1 LKNQSIIGFIVLS
14 FGLISCGTY
23 HAFEIPTPIIN
34 QVNISGNQQIA
45 KADLR
50 ANVLGLKNS
59 YRRLLPAK
67 LYTYLGI
74 KRKRKDSLGLKPSFI
89 QFLKSPNPSYSASWL
104 TTNQSQLQR
113 YYRENGF
120 LNTVIK
126 PKVDTIGNLINVQFN
141 IEEGEASYFTKD
153 DSVSVDNPILAEH
166 INTFLKEKSVIRPMS
181 RLQLA
186 SLKEEKEELSH
197 YLRNEGYYYFSTDA
211 IGIRVN
217 DLKDSTLHRISLYYK
232 IPEFKNHVV
241 ISNYDRLYRIGLPT
255 FSIADPYGNPL
266 INLPI
271 RKLNKLIN
279 LKEDDLYSVDL
290 FNQSLKNIYLT
301 DQFKT
306 VSIRFDTT
314 RTRLF
319 PKIEL
324 FQNEKYNFSSE
335 LGGSVFRGIP
345 GPFLTNSFKIR
356 RLFTT
361 LDYFDFS
368 TRIGYE
374 AQSGF
379 INTLD
384 TRNNL
389 ELNVSASVNFPT
401 LYLPK
406 SIVSLIGSHYG
417 ARTSV
422 GVGFDYINRP
432 EYQRTNF
439 SIFQRYTWQKSEHSF
454 FTFAPVD
461 LNILNTNYP
470 STTTSDAF
478 IDYLQELKEKGNN
491 LYRSFNPSFVSS
503 VSMQYLYRDIQPSNE
518 LKNGKIFQIG
528 LESGGSTLNF
538 MPNYRFN
545 FVTDFLK
552 SSEEIQF
559 YRFLRFNFDFRKY
572 KILGVN
578 RQSQL
583 AFKLVGG
590 VAYSYGADNGYQLPY
605 EKNFFIGGPS
615 SVRAWKPRRLGP
627 GSYVAASNLVEQ
639 PGSILLESSLEY
651 RFKLFSLFGQ
661 MNGAFFIDAGNVW
674 NFSQGN
680 PEISTH
686 FKLNEFYNQIA
697 VGTGFGLRW
706 DFDFFL
712 LRLDLATKVINPAN
726 PTTKKWVLPQTSFEG
741 GQNPIEF
748 NIGIGYPF

>member
-1 LKNQSIIGFIVLS
+1 MKNQSIIGFIVVS
-14 FGLISCGTY
+14 IGLLSCGQYQT
-23 HAFEIPTPIIN
+23 FEIPNPVIN
-34 QVNISGNQQIA
+34 QINVTGNRQIP
-45 KADLR
+45 KAELR
-50 ANVLGLKNS
+50 ANVIGIKNS

-74 KRKRKDSLGLKPSFI
+74 KRKRKDSLGIKPSFI
-89 QFLKSPNPSYSASWL
+89 QFLKSPNPTFNPVWL
-104 TTNQSQLQR
+104 ATNTAQIQR

-120 LNTVIK
+120 LKAHIQSK
-126 PKVDTIGNLINVQFN
+126 IDTIGQLVNVTFT
-141 IEEGEASYFTKD
+141 IDEGVASYFTKQ
-153 DSVSVDNPILAEH
+153 DSISVDNPILAEH
-166 INTFLKEKSVIRPMS
+166 VASYLKENSVIRPMG
-181 RLQLA
+181 RLQL
-186 SLKEEKEELSH
+186 SLLKKEKEQLSH
-197 YLRNEGYYYFSTDA
+197 HLRNEGYYYFSPDA
-211 IGIRVN
+211 VGIRLN
-217 DLKDSTLHRISLYYK
+217 DVKDSTLQRISLYYK
-232 IPEFKNHVV
+232 IPEFKNHLS
-241 ISNYDRLYRIGLPT
+241 IANYDRLYRIGLPE
-255 FSIADPYGNPL
+255 FSISDPYGNPAVHPPL
-266 INLPI
+266 KGLS
-271 RKLNKLIN
+271 KLIN

-345 GPFLTNSFKIR
+345 GPFLTNSFKVR
-356 RLFTT
+356 RLFSS

-379 INTLD
+379 INTAD

-389 ELNVSASVNFPT
+389 ELNVAASINFPT

-406 SIVSLIGSHYG
+406 TIIGKLGSYYG
-417 ARTSV
+417 AKTSV
-422 GVGFDYINRP
+422 GVGFDFINRP
-432 EYQRTNF
+432 EYQRTNVNL
-439 SIFQRYTWQKSEHSF
+439 FQRYTWQKSEYSF
-454 FTFAPVD
+454 FTFSLIN
-461 LNILNTNYP
+461 LNLLNTIYP
-470 STTTSDAF
+470 ETATSDAF
-478 IDYLQELKEKGNN
+478 RSYLEELKNKGNN

-503 VSMQYLYRDIQPSNE
+503 ISFQYVYRDLLPSNE

-528 LESGGSTLNF
+528 LESGGTTLNLLPTHKF
-538 MPNYRFN
+538 S
-545 FVTDFLK
+545 FVTDVLN
-552 SSEEIQF
+552 SGQDIQF
-559 YRFLRFNFDFRKY
+559 YRFLRFNLDYRKY
-572 KILGVN
+572 KMLGRN
-578 RQSQL
+578 QKSQI
-583 AFKLVGG
+583 AFKLAGG
-590 VAYSYGADNGYQLPY
+590 VAYAYGDENGYQLPY

-627 GSYVAASNLVEQ
+627 GSYVSSSNLVEQ

-651 RFKLFSLFGQ
+651 RFKLFPLFGQ
-661 MNGAFFIDAGNVW
+661 MNGAFFVDAGNVW
-674 NFSQGN
+674 NMTQGN
-680 PEISTH
+680 TDPSTQFH
-686 FKLNEFYNQIA
+686 LSDFYNQIA

-726 PTTKKWVLPQTSFEG
+726 PVNQKWVLPQTSFEG
-741 GQNPIEF
+741 GQNPIEY

>member
-1 LKNQSIIGFIVLS
+1 MKNQSIIGFIVVS
-14 FGLISCGTY
+14 IGLFSCGQYQT
-23 HAFEIPTPIIN
+23 FEIPNPVIN
-34 QVNISGNQQIA
+34 QINVTGNRQIP
-45 KADLR
+45 KAELR
-50 ANVLGLKNS
+50 ANVIGIKNS

-74 KRKRKDSLGLKPSFI
+74 KRKRKDSLGIKPSFI
-89 QFLKSPNPSYSASWL
+89 QFLKSPNPTFNTVWL
-104 TTNQSQLQR
+104 ATNTAQIQR

-120 LNTVIK
+120 LKAHIQSK
-126 PKVDTIGNLINVQFN
+126 IDTIGQLVNVTFT
-141 IEEGEASYFTKD
+141 IDEGVASYFTKQ
-153 DSVSVDNPILAEH
+153 DSISVDNPILAEH
-166 INTFLKEKSVIRPMS
+166 VASYLKENSVIRPMG
-181 RLQLA
+181 RLQL
-186 SLKEEKEELSH
+186 SLLKKEKEQLSH
-197 YLRNEGYYYFSTDA
+197 HLRNEGYYYFSSDA
-211 IGIRVN
+211 VGIRLN
-217 DLKDSTLHRISLYYK
+217 DVKDSTLQRISLYYK
-232 IPEFKNHVV
+232 IPEFKNHLS
-241 ISNYDRLYRIGLPT
+241 IANYDRLYRIGLPE
-255 FSIADPYGNPL
+255 FSISDPYGNPVVHPPL
-266 INLPI
+266 KGLS
-271 RKLNKLIN
+271 KLIN

-345 GPFLTNSFKIR
+345 GPFLTNSFKVR
-356 RLFTT
+356 RLFSS

-379 INTLD
+379 INTTD

-389 ELNVSASVNFPT
+389 ELNVAASINFPT

-406 SIVSLIGSHYG
+406 TIIGKLGSYYG
-417 ARTSV
+417 AKTSV
-422 GVGFDYINRP
+422 GVGFDFINRP
-432 EYQRTNF
+432 EYQRTNVNL
-439 SIFQRYTWQKSEHSF
+439 FQRYTWQKSEYSF
-454 FTFAPVD
+454 FTFSLIN
-461 LNILNTNYP
+461 LNLLNTIYP
-470 STTTSDAF
+470 ETATSDAF
-478 IDYLQELKEKGNN
+478 RSYLEELKNKGNN

-503 VSMQYLYRDIQPSNE
+503 ISFQYVYRDLLPSNE

-528 LESGGSTLNF
+528 LESGGTTLNLLPTHKF
-538 MPNYRFN
+538 S
-545 FVTDFLK
+545 FVTDVLN
-552 SSEEIQF
+552 SGQDIQF
-559 YRFLRFNFDFRKY
+559 YRFLRFNLDYRKY
-572 KILGVN
+572 KMLGRN
-578 RQSQL
+578 QKSQI
-583 AFKLVGG
+583 AFKLAGG
-590 VAYSYGADNGYQLPY
+590 VAYAYGDENGYQLPY

-627 GSYVAASNLVEQ
+627 GSYVSSSNLVEQ

-651 RFKLFSLFGQ
+651 RFKLFPLFGQ
-661 MNGAFFIDAGNVW
+661 MNGAFFVDAGNVW
-674 NFSQGN
+674 NMTQGN
-680 PEISTH
+680 TDPSTQFH
-686 FKLNEFYNQIA
+686 LSDFYNQIA

-726 PTTKKWVLPQTSFEG
+726 PVNQKWVLPQTSFEG
-741 GQNPIEF
+741 GQNPIEY

>member
-1 LKNQSIIGFIVLS
+1 MKNQSIIGFIVVS
-14 FGLISCGTY
+14 IGLISCGQYQT
-23 HAFEIPTPIIN
+23 FEIPNPVIN
-34 QVNISGNQQIA
+34 QINVTGNRQIP
-45 KADLR
+45 KAELR
-50 ANVLGLKNS
+50 ANVIGIKNS

-74 KRKRKDSLGLKPSFI
+74 KRKRKDSLGIKPSFI
-89 QFLKSPNPSYSASWL
+89 QFLKSPNPTFNPVWL
-104 TTNQSQLQR
+104 ATNTAQIQR

-120 LNTVIK
+120 LKAHIQSK
-126 PKVDTIGNLINVQFN
+126 IDTIGQLVNVTFT
-141 IEEGEASYFTKD
+141 IDEGVASYFTKQ
-153 DSVSVDNPILAEH
+153 DSISVDNPILAEH
-166 INTFLKEKSVIRPMS
+166 VASYLKENSVIRPMG
-181 RLQLA
+181 RLQL
-186 SLKEEKEELSH
+186 SLLKKEKEQLSH
-197 YLRNEGYYYFSTDA
+197 HLRNEGYYYFSPDA
-211 IGIRVN
+211 VGIRLN
-217 DLKDSTLHRISLYYK
+217 DVKDSTLQRISLYYK
-232 IPEFKNHVV
+232 IPEFKNHLS
-241 ISNYDRLYRIGLPT
+241 IANYDRLYRIGLPE
-255 FSIADPYGNPL
+255 FSISDPYGNPAVHPPL
-266 INLPI
+266 KGLS
-271 RKLNKLIN
+271 KLIN

-345 GPFLTNSFKIR
+345 GPFLTNSFKVR
-356 RLFTT
+356 RLFSS

-379 INTLD
+379 INTTD

-389 ELNVSASVNFPT
+389 ELNVAASINFPT

-406 SIVSLIGSHYG
+406 TIIGKLGSYYG
-417 ARTSV
+417 AKTSV
-422 GVGFDYINRP
+422 GVGFDFINRP
-432 EYQRTNF
+432 EYQRTNVNL
-439 SIFQRYTWQKSEHSF
+439 FQRYTWQKSEYSF
-454 FTFAPVD
+454 FTFSLIN
-461 LNILNTNYP
+461 LNLLNTIYP
-470 STTTSDAF
+470 ETATSDAF
-478 IDYLQELKEKGNN
+478 RSYLEELKNKGNN

-503 VSMQYLYRDIQPSNE
+503 ISFQYVYRDLLPSNE

-528 LESGGSTLNF
+528 LESGGTTLNLLPTHKF
-538 MPNYRFN
+538 S
-545 FVTDFLK
+545 FVTDVLN
-552 SSEEIQF
+552 SGQDIQF
-559 YRFLRFNFDFRKY
+559 YRFLRFNLDYRKY
-572 KILGVN
+572 KMLGRN
-578 RQSQL
+578 QKSQI
-583 AFKLVGG
+583 AFKLAGG
-590 VAYSYGADNGYQLPY
+590 VAYAYGDENGYQLPY

-627 GSYVAASNLVEQ
+627 GSYVSSSNLVEQ

-651 RFKLFSLFGQ
+651 RFKLFPLFGQ
-661 MNGAFFIDAGNVW
+661 MNGAFFVDAGNVW
-674 NFSQGN
+674 NMTQGN
-680 PEISTH
+680 TDPSTQFH
-686 FKLNEFYNQIA
+686 LSDFYNQIA

-726 PTTKKWVLPQTSFEG
+726 PVNQKWVLPQTSFEG
-741 GQNPIEF
+741 GQNPIEY

>member
-1 LKNQSIIGFIVLS
+1 LKNQSIIGFIVLA
-14 FGLISCGTY
+14 FGLFSCSQY
-23 HAFEIPTPIIN
+23 HSFEISQPIIN
-34 QVNISGNQQIA
+34 QINLKGNKQISSVELRSNIVGI
-45 KADLR
+45 
-50 ANVLGLKNS
+50 KNS
-59 YRRLLPAK
+59 YHRILPAK
-67 LYTYLGI
+67 LYTYLSN
-74 KRKRKDSLGLKPSFI
+74 KRKRKDSLQIKPSFI
-89 QFLKSPNPSYSASWL
+89 QFFKSPNPEFSNSWL
-104 TTNQSQLQR
+104 KNNQISIIR

-120 LNTVIK
+120 LKSSIRTQ
-126 PKVDTIGNLINVQFN
+126 VDTLDNLMNVSFL
-141 IEEGEASYFTKD
+141 ITEGEPSYFTKQ
-153 DSVSVDNPILAEH
+153 DSISVDNPILATH
-166 INTFLKEKSVIRPMS
+166 VADYIRDNSVIRPMS
-181 RLQLA
+181 RLQL
-186 SLKEEKEELSH
+186 SLIKKEKEQLSH
-197 YLRNEGYYYFSTDA
+197 HLRNEGYYYFSPDA
-211 IGIRVN
+211 IGIRLN
-217 DLKDSTLHRISLYYK
+217 DLKDSTLEQISLYYK
-232 IPEFKNHVV
+232 IPEFKNRS
-241 ISNYDRLYRIGLPT
+241 IITNYDRLYRIGLPD
-255 FSIADPYGNPL
+255 FNISDPYGNPAENPPL
-266 INLPI
+266 KGLS
-271 RKLNKLIN
+271 KLIS

-345 GPFLTNSFKIR
+345 GPFLTNSFKVR
-356 RLFTT
+356 RLFTG

-379 INTLD
+379 INTSD

-389 ELNVSASVNFPT
+389 DLNVSASINFPT

-406 SIVSLIGSHYG
+406 TIVNKLGTYYG
-417 ARTSV
+417 AKTSV
-422 GVGFDYINRP
+422 GVGFDFINRP
-432 EYQRTNF
+432 EYQRTNLNL
-439 SIFQRYTWQKSEHSF
+439 FQRYTWQKSEFSY
-454 FTFAPVD
+454 FTFSLIN
-461 LNILNTNYP
+461 LNLLNTLYP
-470 STTTSDAF
+470 ETATSDAF
-478 IDYLQELKEKGNN
+478 KNYLEELKGKGNN

-503 VSMQYLYRDIQPSNE
+503 LSFQYVYRNLLPSNE

-528 LESGGSTLNF
+528 LESGGSTLNLF
-538 MPNYRFN
+538 PTHKLS
-545 FVTDFLK
+545 FVTDLLNSGK
-552 SSEEIQF
+552 DIQF
-559 YRFLRFNFDFRKY
+559 YRFLRFNFDYRKY
-572 KILGVN
+572 KMLGRN
-578 RQSQL
+578 QKSQL
-583 AFKLVGG
+583 AFKLMGG
-590 VAYSYGADNGYQLPY
+590 VAYAYGADNDFQLPY

-627 GSYVAASNLVEQ
+627 GSYVSTSNLVEQ

-661 MNGAFFIDAGNVW
+661 MNGAFFVDAGNVW
-674 NFSQGN
+674 NMSQGN
-680 PEISTH
+680 TDPTTQ
-686 FKLNEFYNQIA
+686 FTLNDFYNQIA

-726 PTTKKWVLPQTSFEG
+726 PVNQKWVLPQTSFEG
-741 GQNPIEF
+741 GQNPIEY

>member
-1 LKNQSIIGFIVLS
+1 MKNQSNVIFIVLS
-14 FGLISCGTY
+14 FGLLSCSSY
-23 HAFEIPTPIIN
+23 HSFEIPAPIIN
-34 QVNISGNQQIA
+34 QVNINGNQQIS
-45 KADLR
+45 KGDLR
-50 ANVLGLKNS
+50 TNVVGLKNS
-59 YRRLLPAK
+59 YRRILPAK

-74 KRKRKDSLGLKPSFI
+74 KRERKDSLGLKPSFL
-89 QFLKSPNPSYSASWL
+89 QFFKSPNPLFTTVWL
-104 TTNQSQLQR
+104 QNNQKQLQH
-113 YYRENGF
+113 YYKENGF
-120 LNTVIK
+120 LKAVVT
-126 PKVDTIGNLINVQFN
+126 PKIDSIGKLINVTFTVS
-141 IEEGEASYFTKD
+141 EGEASYFTKE
-153 DSVSVDNPILAEH
+153 DSISVDNPILAGH
-166 INTFLKEKSVIRPMS
+166 VRSYLKENSLIRPMG
-181 RLQLA
+181 RLQLTA
-186 SLKEEKEELSH
+186 IKKEKEHLSH
-197 YLRNEGYYYFSTDA
+197 YLRNMGYYYFSTEA
-211 IGIRVN
+211 IGLRIN
-217 DLKDSTLHRISLYYK
+217 DLKDSTLKNISLYYK
-232 IPEFKNHVV
+232 IPEFKNQST
-241 ISNYDRLYRIGLPT
+241 INNYDRLYRIGIPT
-255 FSIADPYGNPL
+255 FSVADPYGNPL
-266 INLPI
+266 IHTPI
-271 RKLNKLIN
+271 RSLNKLIN
-279 LKEDDLYSVDL
+279 LKENDLYSVDL
-290 FNQSLKNIYLT
+290 FNQSLKNVYLT

-335 LGGSVFRGIP
+335 LGGSIFRGIP
-345 GPFLTNSFKIR
+345 GPFFTNSFKIR
-356 RLFTT
+356 RLFTQ

-379 INTLD
+379 INTLE

-389 ELNVSASVNFPT
+389 ELNTAASVNFPT

-406 SIVSLIGSHYG
+406 SLISLIGNYYG

-422 GVGFDYINRP
+422 GIGFDFINRP
-432 EYQRTNF
+432 EYQRTNVN
-439 SIFQRYTWQKSEHSF
+439 IFQRYTWQKSEHSY
-454 FTFAPVD
+454 FTFSPID

-470 STTTSDAF
+470 NTNTSDAF

-503 VSMQYLYRDIQPSNE
+503 VSMQYLYRDLLPSNE

-528 LESGGSTLNF
+528 IESGGSTLNF

-552 SSEEIQF
+552 SSEDIQF

-572 KILGVN
+572 KLIGVN
-578 RQSQL
+578 QQSQL
-583 AFKLVGG
+583 AFKFIGG

-639 PGSILLESSLEY
+639 PGSILLESSLEF

-680 PEISTH
+680 PEASTH
-686 FKLNEFYNQIA
+686 FKLNEFHNQIA
-697 VGTGFGLRW
+697 VGSGFGLRW

-726 PTTKKWVLPQTSFEG
+726 PSNKKWVLPQTSFEG

>member
-1 LKNQSIIGFIVLS
+1 MKKQSIIGFIVLS
-14 FGLISCGTY
+14 LGLFSCGKY
-23 HAFEIPTPIIN
+23 QAFEIPYPVIN
-34 QVNISGNQQIA
+34 QVNITGNRLIKKTELRSNIA
-45 KADLR
+45 S
-50 ANVLGLKNS
+50 VKNS

-74 KRKRKDSLGLKPSFI
+74 KRKREDSLQMKPSFI
-89 QFLKSPNPSYSASWL
+89 QFFKSPNPVYNASWL
-104 TTNQSQLQR
+104 SSSQMQIQR
-113 YYRENGF
+113 YYREHGF
-120 LNTVIK
+120 LNAKIQSK
-126 PKVDTIGNLINVQFN
+126 IDSSEKLINITFQVT
-141 IEEGEASYFTKD
+141 EGKASYFTKE
-153 DSVSVDNPILAEH
+153 DSISVDNPILAEH
-166 INTFLKEKSVIRPMS
+166 VHSYLKENSLIRPFG
-181 RLQLA
+181 RLQLDL
-186 SLKEEKEELSH
+186 LKKEKEALSH
-197 YLRNEGYYYFSTDA
+197 HLKNEGYYYFSPDA
-211 IGIRVN
+211 VGIRLN
-217 DLKDSTLHRISLYYK
+217 DIKDSTLERISLFYK
-232 IPEFKNHVV
+232 IPEYKNRT
-241 ISNYDRLYRIGLPT
+241 IITNYDRLYRIGSPE
-255 FSIADPYGNPL
+255 FSISDPVGNPAIHPPL
-266 INLPI
+266 KALS
-271 RKLNKLIN
+271 KLIN

-335 LGGSVFRGIP
+335 LGGSIFRGIP
-345 GPFLTNSFKIR
+345 GPFLTNSFKVR
-356 RLFTT
+356 RLFSS

-379 INTLD
+379 INTTD

-401 LYLPK
+401 LYLPQG
-406 SIVSLIGSHYG
+406 LIKRFGSYYG
-417 ARTSV
+417 AKTSV
-422 GVGFDYINRP
+422 GVGFDFINRP
-432 EYQRTNF
+432 EYQRTNLNL
-439 SIFQRYTWQKSEHSF
+439 FQRYTWQKSEYSF
-454 FTFAPVD
+454 FTFSLVN
-461 LNILNTNYP
+461 LNLLNTIYP
-470 STTTSDAF
+470 ETATSDAF
-478 IDYLQELKEKGNN
+478 KVYLEELKNKGNN

-503 VSMQYLYRDIQPSNE
+503 VSFQYIYRNLLPSNE
-518 LKNGKIFQIG
+518 LKNGRIFQVG
-528 LESGGSTLNF
+528 LESGGSTLNLL
-538 MPNYRFN
+538 PNHKLS
-545 FVTDFLK
+545 FVTDLLN
-552 SSEEIQF
+552 SGQDIQF
-559 YRFLRFNFDFRKY
+559 YRFLRFNFDYRKY
-572 KILGVN
+572 KMLGLN
-578 RQSQL
+578 QKSQL

-590 VAYSYGADNGYQLPY
+590 VAYAYGDENGYQLPY

-627 GSYVAASNLVEQ
+627 GSYVSTSNLVEQ

-651 RFKLFSLFGQ
+651 RFKLFPLFGQ

-674 NFSQGN
+674 NMTQGN
-680 PEISTH
+680 SDPITQFHLSD
-686 FKLNEFYNQIA
+686 FYNQLA

-726 PTTKKWVLPQTSFEG
+726 PVNQKWVLPQTSFEG
-741 GQNPIEF
+741 GQNPIEY

>member
-1 LKNQSIIGFIVLS
+1 MKNQSIVIFIVLS
-14 FGLISCGTY
+14 FGLLSCSSY
-23 HAFEIPTPIIN
+23 HSFEIPAPIIN
-34 QVNISGNQQIA
+34 QVNINGNQQIS

-50 ANVLGLKNS
+50 TNVVGLKNS
-59 YRRLLPAK
+59 YRRILPAK

-74 KRKRKDSLGLKPSFI
+74 KRERKDSLGLKPSFL
-89 QFLKSPNPSYSASWL
+89 QFFKSPNPL
-104 TTNQSQLQR
+104 FTTVWMQNNQKQLQH
-113 YYRENGF
+113 YYKENGF
-120 LNTVIK
+120 LKAVVT
-126 PKVDTIGNLINVQFN
+126 PKIDSIGKLINVTFTVS
-141 IEEGEASYFTKD
+141 EGEASYFTKE
-153 DSVSVDNPILAEH
+153 DSISVDNPILAGH
-166 INTFLKEKSVIRPMS
+166 VRSYLKENSLIRPMA
-181 RLQLA
+181 RLQLTA
-186 SLKEEKEELSH
+186 IKKEKEHLSH
-197 YLRNEGYYYFSTDA
+197 YLRNMGYYYFSTEA
-211 IGIRVN
+211 IGLRIN
-217 DLKDSTLHRISLYYK
+217 DLKDSTLKNISLYYK
-232 IPEFKNHVV
+232 IPEFKNQST
-241 ISNYDRLYRIGLPT
+241 INNYDRLYRIGIPT
-255 FSIADPYGNPL
+255 FSVADPYGNPL
-266 INLPI
+266 IHTPI
-271 RKLNKLIN
+271 RSLNKLIN
-279 LKEDDLYSVDL
+279 LKENDLYSVDL
-290 FNQSLKNIYLT
+290 FNQSLKNVYLT

-335 LGGSVFRGIP
+335 LGGSIFRGIP
-345 GPFLTNSFKIR
+345 GPFFTNSFKIR
-356 RLFTT
+356 RLFTQ

-379 INTLD
+379 INTLE

-389 ELNVSASVNFPT
+389 ELNTAASVNFPT

-406 SIVSLIGSHYG
+406 SLISLIGNYYG

-422 GVGFDYINRP
+422 GIGFDFINRP
-432 EYQRTNF
+432 EYQRTNVN
-439 SIFQRYTWQKSEHSF
+439 IFQRYTWQKSEHSY
-454 FTFAPVD
+454 FTFSPID

-470 STTTSDAF
+470 NTNTSDAF

-503 VSMQYLYRDIQPSNE
+503 VSMQYLYRDLLPSNE

-528 LESGGSTLNF
+528 IESGGSTLNF

-552 SSEEIQF
+552 SSEDIQF

-572 KILGVN
+572 KLVGVN
-578 RQSQL
+578 QQSQL
-583 AFKLVGG
+583 AFKFIGG

-639 PGSILLESSLEY
+639 PGSILLESSLEF

-680 PEISTH
+680 PEASTH
-686 FKLNEFYNQIA
+686 FKLNEFHNQIA
-697 VGTGFGLRW
+697 VGSGFGLRW

-726 PTTKKWVLPQTSFEG
+726 PTNKKWVLPQTSFEG

>member
-1 LKNQSIIGFIVLS
+1 MKNQSIFSFFVLS
-14 FGLISCGTY
+14 FGLLSCSSY
-23 HAFEIPTPIIN
+23 HSFEIPAPIIN
-34 QVNISGNQQIA
+34 QVNIAGNQQIS

-50 ANVLGLKNS
+50 TNVVGLKNS
-59 YRRLLPAK
+59 YRRILPAK
-67 LYTYLGI
+67 LYTYLSI
-74 KRKRKDSLGLKPSFI
+74 KRERKDSLGLKPSFL
-89 QFLKSPNPSYSASWL
+89 QFFKSPNPIFTTIWL
-104 TTNQSQLQR
+104 QKNQKQLQQ
-113 YYRENGF
+113 YYKENGF
-120 LNTVIK
+120 LKAVVLPKIDTV
-126 PKVDTIGNLINVQFN
+126 GRLINVTF
-141 IEEGEASYFTKD
+141 IVSEGEASYFTKN

-166 INTFLKEKSVIRPMS
+166 VNSYLKENSLIRPMG
-181 RLQLA
+181 RLQL
-186 SLKEEKEELSH
+186 SVIKQEKEQLSH
-197 YLRNEGYYYFSTDA
+197 YLRNEGYYYFSTEA
-211 IGIRVN
+211 IGLRIN
-217 DLKDSTLHRISLYYK
+217 DLKDSTLKSISLYYK
-232 IPEFKNHVV
+232 IPEFKNQST
-241 ISNYDRLYRIGLPT
+241 ISNYDRLYRIGVPT
-255 FSIADPYGNPL
+255 FSVADPYGNPL
-266 INLPI
+266 INAPI
-271 RKLNKLIN
+271 RSLNKLIN
-279 LKEDDLYSVDL
+279 LKENDLYSVDL
-290 FNQSLKNIYLT
+290 FNQSLKNVYLT

-345 GPFLTNSFKIR
+345 GPFLTNSFKVR
-356 RLFTT
+356 RLFTQ

-379 INTLD
+379 INTLE

-389 ELNVSASVNFPT
+389 ELNTSASVNFPT

-406 SIVSLIGSHYG
+406 SLISLLGNYYG

-422 GVGFDYINRP
+422 GFGFDFINRP

-439 SIFQRYTWQKSEHSF
+439 NIFQRYTWQKSEHSY
-454 FTFAPVD
+454 FTFSPID

-470 STTTSDAF
+470 NTITSDAF

-503 VSMQYLYRDIQPSNE
+503 VSMQYLYRDILPSNE

-545 FVTDFLK
+545 FVTDLLK
-552 SSEEIQF
+552 SSEDIQF

-572 KILGVN
+572 KLIGVN
-578 RQSQL
+578 QQSQL
-583 AFKLVGG
+583 AFKFIGG

-639 PGSILLESSLEY
+639 PGSILLETSLEY

-680 PEISTH
+680 PEASTH

-697 VGTGFGLRW
+697 VGSGFGLRW

-726 PTTKKWVLPQTSFEG
+726 PTNKKWVLPQTSFEG

>member
-1 LKNQSIIGFIVLS
+1 
-14 FGLISCGTY
+14 
-23 HAFEIPTPIIN
+23 
-34 QVNISGNQQIA
+34 
-45 KADLR
+45 LR
-50 ANVLGLKNS
+50 ANVIGIKNS

-74 KRKRKDSLGLKPSFI
+74 KRKRKDSLGIKPSFI
-89 QFLKSPNPSYSASWL
+89 QFLKSPNPTFNPVWL
-104 TTNQSQLQR
+104 ATNTAQIQR

-120 LNTVIK
+120 LKAHIQSK
-126 PKVDTIGNLINVQFN
+126 IDTIGQLVNVTFA
-141 IEEGEASYFTKD
+141 IDEGEASYFTKQ
-153 DSVSVDNPILAEH
+153 DSISVDNPILAEH
-166 INTFLKEKSVIRPMS
+166 VGSYLKENSVIRPMG
-181 RLQLA
+181 RLQL
-186 SLKEEKEELSH
+186 SLLKKEKEQLSH
-197 YLRNEGYYYFSTDA
+197 HLRNEGYYYFSPDA
-211 IGIRVN
+211 VGIRLN
-217 DLKDSTLHRISLYYK
+217 DVKDSTLQRISLYYK
-232 IPEFKNHVV
+232 IPEFKNHLG
-241 ISNYDRLYRIGLPT
+241 IANYDRLYRIGLPE
-255 FSIADPYGNPL
+255 FSISDPYGNPAVHPPL
-266 INLPI
+266 KGLS
-271 RKLNKLIN
+271 KLIN

-345 GPFLTNSFKIR
+345 GPFLTNSFKVR
-356 RLFTT
+356 RLFSS

-379 INTLD
+379 INTAD

-389 ELNVSASVNFPT
+389 ELNVAASINFPT

-406 SIVSLIGSHYG
+406 TIIGKLGSYFG
-417 ARTSV
+417 AKTSV
-422 GVGFDYINRP
+422 GVGFDFINRP
-432 EYQRTNF
+432 EYQRTNVNL
-439 SIFQRYTWQKSEHSF
+439 FQRYTWQKSEYSF
-454 FTFAPVD
+454 FTFSLIN
-461 LNILNTNYP
+461 LNLLNTIYP
-470 STTTSDAF
+470 ETATSDAF
-478 IDYLQELKEKGNN
+478 RSYLEELKNKGNN

-503 VSMQYLYRDIQPSNE
+503 ISFQYVYRDLLPSNE

-528 LESGGSTLNF
+528 LESGGTTLNLLPTHKF
-538 MPNYRFN
+538 S
-545 FVTDFLK
+545 FVTDVLN
-552 SSEEIQF
+552 SGQDIQF
-559 YRFLRFNFDFRKY
+559 YRFLRFNLDYRKY
-572 KILGVN
+572 KMLGRN
-578 RQSQL
+578 QKSQI
-583 AFKLVGG
+583 AFKLAGG
-590 VAYSYGADNGYQLPY
+590 VAYAYGDENGYQLPY

-627 GSYVAASNLVEQ
+627 GSYVSSSNLVEQ

-651 RFKLFSLFGQ
+651 RFKLFPLFGQ
-661 MNGAFFIDAGNVW
+661 MNGAFFVDAGNVW
-674 NFSQGN
+674 NMTQGN
-680 PEISTH
+680 TDPSTQFH
-686 FKLNEFYNQIA
+686 LSDFYNQIA

-726 PTTKKWVLPQTSFEG
+726 PVNQKWVLPQTSFEG
-741 GQNPIEF
+741 GQNPIEY

>member
-1 LKNQSIIGFIVLS
+1 MKNQSIIGFIVLS
-14 FGLISCGTY
+14 LGLLSCGRY
-23 HAFEIPTPIIN
+23 QSYEITQPVIN
-34 QVNISGNQQIA
+34 QINISGNSRISTLE
-45 KADLR
+45 LR
-50 ANVLGLKNS
+50 SNVIGIKNS

-67 LYTYLGI
+67 LYTYLGN
-74 KRKRKDSLGLKPSFI
+74 KRKRKDSLEIKPSFF
-89 QFLKSPNPSYSASWL
+89 QFFKSPNPTFSEIWL
-104 TTNQSQLQR
+104 QNNQNQIQR

-120 LNTVIK
+120 LKVVVA
-126 PKVDTIGNLINVQFN
+126 PKIDTLGKLVNVVFQ
-141 IEEGEASYFTKD
+141 IQEGDPSYFNKE

-166 INTFLKEKSVIRPMS
+166 IKSFLNKKSLINPMQ
-181 RLQLA
+181 RLQL
-186 SLKEEKEELSH
+186 SLLKREKEQLSH
-197 YLRNEGYYYFSTDA
+197 HLRNEGYYYFSPDA
-211 IGIRVN
+211 VGIRLN
-217 DLKDSTLHRISLYYK
+217 DLKDSTLRHVSLYYK
-232 IPEFKNHVV
+232 IPEFKNRAV
-241 ISNYDRLYRIGLPT
+241 ISNYDRLYRIGLPE
-255 FSIADPYGNPL
+255 FNISDPLGNPAERPPL
-266 INLPI
+266 KSLS
-271 RKLNKLIN
+271 KLIT
-279 LKEDDLYSVDL
+279 LKEDDLYSVDI

-345 GPFLTNSFKIR
+345 GPFLTNSFKVR
-356 RLFTT
+356 RLFSS

-368 TRIGYE
+368 TRLGYE

-379 INTLD
+379 INTSD

-389 ELNVSASVNFPT
+389 ELNVSASINFPT

-406 SIVSLIGSHYG
+406 SIIGKLGSYYG
-417 ARTSV
+417 AKTSV
-422 GVGFDYINRP
+422 GVGFDFINRP
-432 EYQRTNF
+432 EYQRTNLNL
-439 SIFQRYTWQKSEHSF
+439 FQRYTWQKTEFSY
-454 FTFAPVD
+454 FTFSLIN
-461 LNILNTNYP
+461 LNLLNTNYP
-470 STTTSDAF
+470 ETATSEAF
-478 IDYLQELKEKGNN
+478 KEYLQELKLKGNN

-503 VSMQYLYRDIQPSNE
+503 ISFQYVYRDLLPTNE
-518 LKNGKIFQIG
+518 LKNGKIFQLG

-538 MPNYRFN
+538 LPNYKFN
-545 FVTDFLK
+545 FVADILN
-552 SSEEIQF
+552 SGQDIQF
-559 YRFLRFNFDFRKY
+559 YRFLRLNFDYRRYKMLGANRK
-572 KILGVN
+572 
-578 RQSQL
+578 SQI
-583 AFKLVGG
+583 AFKLIGG
-590 VAYSYGADNGYQLPY
+590 VAYAYGGDNDYQLPY

-627 GSYVAASNLVEQ
+627 GSYVSSSNLVEQ

-651 RFKLFSLFGQ
+651 RFKLFPLFGQ
-661 MNGAFFIDAGNVW
+661 MNGALFVDAGNVW
-674 NFSQGN
+674 NMSQGN
-680 PEISTH
+680 TDPTTQ
-686 FKLNEFYNQIA
+686 FQLGNFYNQIA

-726 PTTKKWVLPQTSFEG
+726 PINKKWVLPETSFEG

>member
-1 LKNQSIIGFIVLS
+1 MKNQSIIGFIVVS
-14 FGLISCGTY
+14 IGLLSCGQYQT
-23 HAFEIPTPIIN
+23 FEIPNPVIN
-34 QVNISGNQQIA
+34 QINVTGNRQIP
-45 KADLR
+45 KAELR
-50 ANVLGLKNS
+50 ANVIGIKNS

-74 KRKRKDSLGLKPSFI
+74 KRKRKDSLGIKPSFI
-89 QFLKSPNPSYSASWL
+89 QFLKSPNPTFNTVWL
-104 TTNQSQLQR
+104 ATNTAQIQR

-120 LNTVIK
+120 LKAHIQSK
-126 PKVDTIGNLINVQFN
+126 IDTIGQLVNVTFT
-141 IEEGEASYFTKD
+141 IDEGVASYFTKQ
-153 DSVSVDNPILAEH
+153 DSISVDNPILAEH
-166 INTFLKEKSVIRPMS
+166 VASYLKENSVIRPMG
-181 RLQLA
+181 RLQL
-186 SLKEEKEELSH
+186 SLLKKEKEQLSH
-197 YLRNEGYYYFSTDA
+197 HLRNEGYYYFSPDA
-211 IGIRVN
+211 VGIRLN
-217 DLKDSTLHRISLYYK
+217 DVKDSTLQRISLYYK
-232 IPEFKNHVV
+232 IPEFKNHLS
-241 ISNYDRLYRIGLPT
+241 IANYDRLYRIGLPE
-255 FSIADPYGNPL
+255 FSISDPYGNPAVHPPL
-266 INLPI
+266 KGLS
-271 RKLNKLIN
+271 KLIN

-345 GPFLTNSFKIR
+345 GPFLTNSFKVR
-356 RLFTT
+356 RLFSS

-379 INTLD
+379 INTAD

-389 ELNVSASVNFPT
+389 ELNVAASINFPT

-406 SIVSLIGSHYG
+406 TIIGKLGSYYG
-417 ARTSV
+417 AKTSV
-422 GVGFDYINRP
+422 GVGFDFINRP
-432 EYQRTNF
+432 EYQRTNVNL
-439 SIFQRYTWQKSEHSF
+439 FQRYTWQKSEYSF
-454 FTFAPVD
+454 FTFSLIN
-461 LNILNTNYP
+461 LNLLNTIYP
-470 STTTSDAF
+470 ETATSDAF
-478 IDYLQELKEKGNN
+478 RSYLEELKNKGNN

-503 VSMQYLYRDIQPSNE
+503 ISFQYVYRDLLPSNE

-528 LESGGSTLNF
+528 LESGGTTLNLLPTHKF
-538 MPNYRFN
+538 S
-545 FVTDFLK
+545 FVTDVLN
-552 SSEEIQF
+552 SGQDIQF
-559 YRFLRFNFDFRKY
+559 YRFLRFNLDYRKY
-572 KILGVN
+572 KMLGRN
-578 RQSQL
+578 QKSQI
-583 AFKLVGG
+583 AFKLAGG
-590 VAYSYGADNGYQLPY
+590 VAYAYGDENGYQLPY

-627 GSYVAASNLVEQ
+627 GSYVSSSNLVEQ

-651 RFKLFSLFGQ
+651 RFKLFPLFGQ
-661 MNGAFFIDAGNVW
+661 MNGAFFVDAGNVW
-674 NFSQGN
+674 NMTQGN
-680 PEISTH
+680 TDPSTQFH
-686 FKLNEFYNQIA
+686 LSDFYNQIA

-726 PTTKKWVLPQTSFEG
+726 PVNQKWVLPQTSFEG
-741 GQNPIEF
+741 GQNPIEY

>member
-1 LKNQSIIGFIVLS
+1 MKNQSIIGFIVVS
-14 FGLISCGTY
+14 IGLISCGQYQT
-23 HAFEIPTPIIN
+23 FEIPNPVIN
-34 QVNISGNQQIA
+34 QINVTGNRQIP
-45 KADLR
+45 KAELR
-50 ANVLGLKNS
+50 ANVIGIKNS

-74 KRKRKDSLGLKPSFI
+74 KRKRKDSLGIKPSFI
-89 QFLKSPNPSYSASWL
+89 QFLKSPNPTYNAVWL
-104 TTNQSQLQR
+104 ATNTTQIKR

-120 LNTVIK
+120 LKAHIQSK
-126 PKVDTIGNLINVQFN
+126 IDTIGQLVNVTFA
-141 IEEGEASYFTKD
+141 IDEGEASYFTKQ
-153 DSVSVDNPILAEH
+153 DSISVDNPILAEH
-166 INTFLKEKSVIRPMS
+166 VASYLKENSVIRPMG
-181 RLQLA
+181 RLQL
-186 SLKEEKEELSH
+186 SLLKKEKEQLSH
-197 YLRNEGYYYFSTDA
+197 HLRNEGYYYFSPDA
-211 IGIRVN
+211 VGIRLN
-217 DLKDSTLHRISLYYK
+217 DVKDSTLQRISLYYK
-232 IPEFKNHVV
+232 IPEFKNHLG
-241 ISNYDRLYRIGLPT
+241 IANYDRLYRIGLPE
-255 FSIADPYGNPL
+255 FSISDPYGNPAVHPPL
-266 INLPI
+266 KGLS
-271 RKLNKLIN
+271 KLIN

-335 LGGSVFRGIP
+335 LGGSIFRGIP
-345 GPFLTNSFKIR
+345 GPFLTNSFKVR
-356 RLFTT
+356 RLFSS

-379 INTLD
+379 INTTD

-389 ELNVSASVNFPT
+389 ELNVAASINFPT

-406 SIVSLIGSHYG
+406 TIIGKLGSYYG
-417 ARTSV
+417 AKTSV
-422 GVGFDYINRP
+422 GVGFDFINRP
-432 EYQRTNF
+432 EYQRTNVNL
-439 SIFQRYTWQKSEHSF
+439 FQRYTWQKSEYSF
-454 FTFAPVD
+454 FTFSLIN
-461 LNILNTNYP
+461 LNLLNTIYP
-470 STTTSDAF
+470 ETATSDAF
-478 IDYLQELKEKGNN
+478 KSYLEELKNKGNN

-503 VSMQYLYRDIQPSNE
+503 ISFQYVYRDLLPSNE

-528 LESGGSTLNF
+528 LESGGTTLNLLPTHKF
-538 MPNYRFN
+538 S
-545 FVTDFLK
+545 FVTDVLN
-552 SSEEIQF
+552 SGQDIQF
-559 YRFLRFNFDFRKY
+559 YRFLRFNLDYRKY
-572 KILGVN
+572 KMLGRN
-578 RQSQL
+578 QKSQI
-583 AFKLVGG
+583 AFKLAGG
-590 VAYSYGADNGYQLPY
+590 VAYAYGDENGYQLPY

-627 GSYVAASNLVEQ
+627 GSYVSSSNLVEQ

-651 RFKLFSLFGQ
+651 RFKLFPLFGQ
-661 MNGAFFIDAGNVW
+661 MNGAFFVDAGNVW
-674 NFSQGN
+674 NMTQGN
-680 PEISTH
+680 TDPSTQFH
-686 FKLNEFYNQIA
+686 LSDFYNQIA

-726 PTTKKWVLPQTSFEG
+726 PVNQKWVLPQTSFEG
-741 GQNPIEF
+741 GQNPIEY

>member
-1 LKNQSIIGFIVLS
+1 MKNQSIIGFIVYA
-14 FGLISCGTY
+14 FGLFSCSQYHSYEISQ
-23 HAFEIPTPIIN
+23 PIIN
-34 QVNISGNQQIA
+34 QINLKGNKQISSTELRTNIIGI
-45 KADLR
+45 
-50 ANVLGLKNS
+50 KNS
-59 YRRLLPAK
+59 YHRLLPAK
-67 LYTYLGI
+67 LYTYLSN
-74 KRKRKDSLGLKPSFI
+74 KRKRKDSLKIKSSFI
-89 QFLKSPNPSYSASWL
+89 QFLKSPNPEYSISWL
-104 TTNQSQLQR
+104 KNNQNQIIR

-120 LNTVIK
+120 LKSSIRTQ
-126 PKVDTIGNLINVQFN
+126 VDTLGNLMNVSF
-141 IEEGEASYFTKD
+141 IISEGEPSYFTKQ
-153 DSVSVDNPILAEH
+153 DSISVDNPILATH
-166 INTFLKEKSVIRPMS
+166 VADYIKENSVIRPMS

-186 SLKEEKEELSH
+186 LIIKEKEQLSH
-197 YLRNEGYYYFSTDA
+197 HLRNEGYYYFSPDA
-211 IGIRVN
+211 VGIRLN
-217 DLKDSTLHRISLYYK
+217 DLKDSTLEQISLYYK
-232 IPEFKNHVV
+232 IPEFKNRS
-241 ISNYDRLYRIGLPT
+241 IIANYDRLYRIGLPN
-255 FSIADPYGNPL
+255 FNISDPYGNPVENPPL
-266 INLPI
+266 KSLS
-271 RKLNKLIN
+271 KLIS

-345 GPFLTNSFKIR
+345 GPFLTNSFKVR
-356 RLFTT
+356 RLFSG

-379 INTLD
+379 INTTD

-389 ELNVSASVNFPT
+389 ELNVSASINFPT

-406 SIVSLIGSHYG
+406 TLVDKFGSYYG
-417 ARTSV
+417 AKTSV
-422 GVGFDYINRP
+422 GVGFDFINRP
-432 EYQRTNF
+432 EYQRTNLNL
-439 SIFQRYTWQKSEHSF
+439 FQRYTWQKSEFSY
-454 FTFAPVD
+454 FTFSLVN
-461 LNILNTNYP
+461 LNLLNTLYP
-470 STTTSDAF
+470 ETATSDAF
-478 IDYLQELKEKGNN
+478 KNYLEELKGKGNN

-503 VSMQYLYRDIQPSNE
+503 LSFQYVFRNLLPSNE

-528 LESGGSTLNF
+528 LESGGSTLNLL
-538 MPNYRFN
+538 PTHKLS
-545 FVTDFLK
+545 FVTDLLNSGK
-552 SSEEIQF
+552 DIQF
-559 YRFLRFNFDFRKY
+559 YRFLRFNFDYRKY
-572 KILGVN
+572 KMLGRN
-578 RQSQL
+578 QKSQL
-583 AFKLVGG
+583 AFKLLGG
-590 VAYSYGADNGYQLPY
+590 VAYAYGTDNDFQLPY

-627 GSYVAASNLVEQ
+627 GSYVSSSNLVEQ

-661 MNGAFFIDAGNVW
+661 MNGAFFVDAGNVW
-674 NFSQGN
+674 NMSQGN
-680 PEISTH
+680 TEPTTQFTLS
-686 FKLNEFYNQIA
+686 NFYNQIA

-712 LRLDLATKVINPAN
+712 IRLDLATKVLNPAN
-726 PTTKKWVLPQTSFEG
+726 AINQKWVLPQTSFEG
-741 GQNPIEF
+741 GQNPIEY

>member
-1 LKNQSIIGFIVLS
+1 LKNQSIIGFIVVS
-14 FGLISCGTY
+14 IGLISCGQYQT
-23 HAFEIPTPIIN
+23 FEIPNPVIN
-34 QVNISGNQQIA
+34 QINVTGNRQIP
-45 KADLR
+45 KAELR
-50 ANVLGLKNS
+50 ANVIGIKNS

-74 KRKRKDSLGLKPSFI
+74 KRKRKDSLGIKPSFI
-89 QFLKSPNPSYSASWL
+89 QFLKSPNPTFNPVWL
-104 TTNQSQLQR
+104 ATNTAQIQR

-120 LNTVIK
+120 LKAHIQSK
-126 PKVDTIGNLINVQFN
+126 IDTIGQLVNVTFT
-141 IEEGEASYFTKD
+141 IDEGVASYFTKQ
-153 DSVSVDNPILAEH
+153 DSISVDNPILAEH
-166 INTFLKEKSVIRPMS
+166 VASYLKENSVIRPMG
-181 RLQLA
+181 RLQL
-186 SLKEEKEELSH
+186 SLLKKEKEQLSH
-197 YLRNEGYYYFSTDA
+197 HLRNEGYYYFSPDA
-211 IGIRVN
+211 VGIRLN
-217 DLKDSTLHRISLYYK
+217 DVKDSTLQRISLYYK
-232 IPEFKNHVV
+232 IPEFKNHLS
-241 ISNYDRLYRIGLPT
+241 IANYDRLYRIGLPE
-255 FSIADPYGNPL
+255 FSITDPYGNPAVHPPL
-266 INLPI
+266 KGLS
-271 RKLNKLIN
+271 KLIN

-345 GPFLTNSFKIR
+345 GPFLTNSFKVR
-356 RLFTT
+356 RLFSS

-379 INTLD
+379 INTAD

-389 ELNVSASVNFPT
+389 ELNVAASINFPT

-406 SIVSLIGSHYG
+406 TIIGKLGSYYG
-417 ARTSV
+417 AKTSV
-422 GVGFDYINRP
+422 GVGFDFINRP
-432 EYQRTNF
+432 EYQRTNVNL
-439 SIFQRYTWQKSEHSF
+439 FQRYTWQKSEYSF
-454 FTFAPVD
+454 FTFSLIN
-461 LNILNTNYP
+461 LNLLNTIYP
-470 STTTSDAF
+470 ETATSDAF
-478 IDYLQELKEKGNN
+478 RSYLEELKNKGNN

-503 VSMQYLYRDIQPSNE
+503 ISFQYVYRDLLPSNE

-528 LESGGSTLNF
+528 LESGGTTLNLLPTHKF
-538 MPNYRFN
+538 S
-545 FVTDFLK
+545 FVTDVLN
-552 SSEEIQF
+552 SGQDIQF
-559 YRFLRFNFDFRKY
+559 YRFLRFNLDYRKY
-572 KILGVN
+572 KMLGRN
-578 RQSQL
+578 QKSQI
-583 AFKLVGG
+583 AFKLAGG
-590 VAYSYGADNGYQLPY
+590 VAYAYGDENGYQLPY

-627 GSYVAASNLVEQ
+627 GSYVSSSNLVEQ

-651 RFKLFSLFGQ
+651 RFKLFPLFGQ
-661 MNGAFFIDAGNVW
+661 MNGAFFVDAGNVW
-674 NFSQGN
+674 NMTQGN
-680 PEISTH
+680 TDPSTQFH
-686 FKLNEFYNQIA
+686 LSDFYNQIA

-726 PTTKKWVLPQTSFEG
+726 PVNQKWVLPQTSFEG
-741 GQNPIEF
+741 GQNPIEY

>member
-1 LKNQSIIGFIVLS
+1 MKNQSIIGFLVLS
-14 FGLISCGTY
+14 ISLISCGQY
-23 HAFEIPTPIIN
+23 QAFKIPNPVIN
-34 QVNISGNQQIA
+34 QIDIIGNQQIS
-45 KADLR
+45 KAELR
-50 ANVLGLKNS
+50 TNVLGLKNS

-74 KRKRKDSLGLKPSFI
+74 KRKRKDSLEIKPSFI
-89 QFLKSPNPSYSASWL
+89 QFFKSTNPSYSSIWL
-104 TTNQSQLQR
+104 TTNTAQIQR
-113 YYRENGF
+113 FYRENGF
-120 LNTVIK
+120 LNSKIESKLDTNDNLVNVTFVI
-126 PKVDTIGNLINVQFN
+126 N
-141 IEEGEASYFTKD
+141 EGEASYFTKQ

-166 INTFLKEKSVIRPMS
+166 VNSYLKENSIIRPMG
-181 RLQLA
+181 RLQL
-186 SLKEEKEELSH
+186 SLINKEKEQLSH
-197 YLRNEGYYYFSTDA
+197 HLRNEGYYYFSPDA
-211 IGIRVN
+211 VSIRLN
-217 DLKDSTLHRISLYYK
+217 DLKDSSLQRISLYYK
-232 IPEFKNHVV
+232 IPEFKNHST
-241 ISNYDRLYRIGLPT
+241 IANYDRLYRIGLPE
-255 FSIADPYGNPL
+255 FSISDPFGNPADRPPL
-266 INLPI
+266 KSLA
-271 RKLNKLIN
+271 KLIN
-279 LKEDDLYSVDL
+279 LREDDLYSVDL

-314 RTRLF
+314 KTRLF

-356 RLFTT
+356 RLFSS

-379 INTLD
+379 INTTE

-389 ELNVSASVNFPT
+389 ELNASASINFPFIH
-401 LYLPK
+401 LPK
-406 SIVSLIGSHYG
+406 VIVGKLGSYYG
-417 ARTSV
+417 AKTSV
-422 GVGFDYINRP
+422 GVGFDFINRP
-432 EYQRTNF
+432 EYQRTNLNL
-439 SIFQRYTWQKSEHSF
+439 FQRYSWQKSEYSF
-454 FTFAPVD
+454 FTISLID
-461 LNILNTNYP
+461 LNLLNTLYP
-470 STTTSDAF
+470 ETATSDSFKA
-478 IDYLQELKEKGNN
+478 YLEELKMKGNN

-503 VSMQYLYRDIQPSNE
+503 LSFQYVYRDLLPSNE
-518 LKNGKIFQIG
+518 LKSGKIFQFG
-528 LESGGSTLNF
+528 VESGGTTLNF
-538 MPNYRFN
+538 LPNYKFN
-545 FVTDFLK
+545 VVTDLLNNGQ
-552 SSEEIQF
+552 EIQF
-559 YRFLRFNFDFRKY
+559 YRFLRLNFDYRKY
-572 KILGVN
+572 KILGRN
-578 RQSQL
+578 QKSQI
-583 AFKLVGG
+583 AFKLIGG
-590 VAYSYGADNGYQLPY
+590 IAYSYGAENDYQLPY

-627 GSYVAASNLVEQ
+627 GAYVSASNLVEQ

-651 RFKLFSLFGQ
+651 RFKLFQLFGQ

-674 NFSQGN
+674 NMPQGYTE
-680 PEISTH
+680 PTTQ
-686 FKLNEFYNQIA
+686 FKLSDFYNQIA

-726 PTTKKWVLPQTSFEG
+726 PVNQKWVLPQTSFEG